1 MAMPQR
7 EVTVNGHR
15 YKFYLIGG
23 SKAFMASR
31 KIAAK
36 ASTLLPCLWGDKVE
50 EFNSKFVELIME
62 DFDYL
67 FDTFV
72 DKNALYCD
80 DKLIEDFDEHFAG
93 RFTEIP
99 QLLYKIIMEND
110 RDFFHSLPT
119 LIEKGLHHLNEKLQ
133 ANSLPKAEGLNNALN
148 QVASKVKANL
158 G

>member
-31 KIAAK
+31 KIAVK

-80 DKLIEDFDEHFAG
+80 DKLIADFEEHFAG

>member
-7 EVTVNGHR
+7 EVKVNGHR

-23 SKAFMASR
+23 SKAFEATR
-31 KIAAK
+31 RFTAK
-36 ASTLLPCLWGDKVE
+36 ATSLFSCITNQKID
-50 EFNSKFVELIME
+50 EFNEGLYKLIME

-67 FDTFV
+67 FDTFI

-80 DKLIEDFDEHFAG
+80 DKLIMDFDEHFAG

-99 QLLYKIIMEND
+99 QLLYKVIMEND
-110 RDFFHSLPT
+110 KDFFHSLPT
-119 LIEKGLHHLNEKLQ
+119 LIEKALHRLNESLQ
-133 ANSLPKAEGLNNALN
+133 ANSLPKAEGLETALN
-148 QVASKVKANL
+148 QMANKVKENL